1 MATGRHRTAWEG
13 GGEHRS
19 EEGGPRS
26 SLGGCF
32 GKNMRCLAATKPMTG
47 CRPANEAAP
56 LPAVPSLTPP
66 ACAVFSHPVFWGS
79 VKQINAWRQS
89 AYLPLPGRSRGKK
102 AYLFIWKR
110 YRAVA
115 QLARN
120 RHILGE
126 ILSAKPGGAHP
137 QQIPSWLP
145 DPVPLDSSKQKG
157 KVLPR
162 VFARKMHIPASLS
175 LESLAG
181 G

>member
-1 MATGRHRTAWEG
+1 MQLPN
-13 GGEHRS
+13 
-19 EEGGPRS
+19 PRPVAG
-26 SLGGCF
+26 LPVRLLHC
-32 GKNMRCLAATKPMTG
+32 PP
-47 CRPANEAAP
+47 CRP
-56 LPAVPSLTPP
+56 
-66 ACAVFSHPVFWGS
+66 SHPSTNPVLSLVTRRFRGPS
-79 VKQINAWRQS
+79 NR
-89 AYLPLPGRSRGKK
+89 LMPGGNLHIYPCQDGWSRGKK
-102 AYLFIWKR
+102 ACLFIWKR

-162 VFARKMHIPASLS
+162 VFARKMHVPASLS